1 MKKQW
6 ENEPLKSMRHNIHL
20 EGFNLRLRP
29 VRIEDAP
36 FIVWLRN
43 LDYVR
48 GYVGDSATDVAAQRA
63 WLRAYFE
70 RESDYY
76 WIVESPGGIPLGTH
90 GIYNVNGT
98 SAERGRHIMRAEVM
112 AGVPSAVLSADLA
125 LGSMGLHELRSWV
138 VATNLE
144 VLSLHRKSGFK
155 EIGRIA
161 AAQMIDGK
169 PVDKVEFLFTAAEW
183 KKRRDRVM
191 PLAHFAGKQV
201 LDWEK
206 TQVEKRQPWEEI
218 KN

>member
-1 MKKQW
+1 
-6 ENEPLKSMRHNIHL
+6 MRHNVHL

-29 VRIEDAP
+29 VRIEDAT
-36 FIVWLRN
+36 FIVWLRS

-48 GYVGDSATDVAAQRA
+48 GNVGDSAADVATQEA

-70 RESDYY
+70 REGDYY
-76 WIVESPGGIPLGTH
+76 WVVESSGGIPLGTH
-90 GIYNVNGT
+90 GIYHVNGT
-98 SAERGRHIMRAEVM
+98 SAERGRHIMRVEVM

-125 LGSMGLHELRSWV
+125 FGSMGLRELRASV
-138 VATNLE
+138 VATNTE
-144 VLSLHRKSGFK
+144 VLSLHRKSGFI
-155 EIGRIA
+155 EVGRVP

-169 PVDKVEFLFTAAEW
+169 PVDKVEFVFTAEEW

-206 TQVEKRQPWEEI
+206 TQVGKRQPWEEI
-218 KN
+218 KK